1 MENLQLSPPWVTFA
15 NEMKAMFEKD
25 ESVRIVFDQQQNKIN
40 LYVESATK
48 AEALEQ
54 LLVKEATFG
63 GVTIT
68 VNVIPGNGV
77 SDNYVNRYATAF
89 ENNPALIDTK
99 TVVSPFG
106 ILTYVIWSAEVAQF
120 FNDNLA
126 DYQGKK
132 TMLMEDI
139 ARDVMAPAENV
150 FHCSEETY
158 SSTFMTP
165 SRWP

>member
-25 ESVRIVFDQQQNKIN
+25 DSVRVVYDQQQSKIN

-48 AEALEQ
+48 AEALGQ
-54 LLVKEATFG
+54 LLVREATFG
-63 GVTIT
+63 GVTVT
-68 VNVIPGNGV
+68 VNVIPGNKV

-99 TVVSPFG
+99 QVFSPFG
-106 ILTYVIWSAEVAQF
+106 ELNYIIWSGDPVQF

-132 TMLMEDI
+132 TILMEDV
-139 ARDVMAPAENV
+139 AKDVLAPVDNV
-150 FHCSEETY
+150 FHCTEEWAYGIT
-158 SSTFMTP
+158 TP
-165 SRWP
+165 ARWP